1 MVVKIVRLPWC
12 WWASVLAQHVSYRC
26 IESLYGCL
34 ILISMTWIQPDKY
47 LQKQFQAPL
56 SRLLHTIDMC
66 GPINLSTL
74 HCQRQ
79 GTYPLCPALFR
90 CKQQSARWALQYNEI
105 KIYQDQDAIFWLIL
119 SSSLSLPKD
128 KHSLMLSIHDA
139 VGVVDCNTR
148 CSQGTYGPSLSFS
161 TAWQTQLT
169 LCSRHAP
176 HTCSVSFACHRI
188 SWCLEDFDFVCVC
201 VPWGKRYKWLN
212 IAHCLK
218 LSCWG
223 AGRRASRIAFL
234 SSNSLPANMKCS
246 DFESCTTWT
255 RINTSGC
262 FRQCFQHDQ
271 ANSSYWWP
279 SNPDWEKAIL
289 LRQLSTTSPTS
300 LVHNVLVVHAGI
312 SITCLQTQS
321 TKERER
327 GEHIKVT
334 WFVCQLVATWLVLT
348 CTITTEPSNA
358 PICFA
363 TNALG
368 MEKWEILFFQN
379 KLTMLG
385 KTTSDWTT
393 IMQKYA
399 IMIIH
404 VHSKENGEL
413 HDSCGRLWTKSLTPA
428 WVLFTPQ
435 GENPA
440 RALPALWHGY
450 QLGTPEDGCTI
461 WSKWRMTSS
470 VVISKLQIISSFPLW
485 RVFILP

>member
-201 VPWGKRYKWLN
+201 LEASDISDSTSL
-212 IAHCLK
+212 IAWNSHAEEQVEELQESLSFLRTLYLQIWSAQTLRAARLEQGSTLQDVFVSASSMTRLIRAIDGLETQTERK
-218 LSCWG
+218 QSCWD
-223 AGRRASRIAFL
+223 
-234 SSNSLPANMKCS
+234 N
-246 DFESCTTWT
+246 WV
-255 RINTSGC
+255 
-262 FRQCFQHDQ
+262 
-271 ANSSYWWP
+271 
-279 SNPDWEKAIL
+279 L
-289 LRQLSTTSPTS
+289 LALLALSTMY
-300 LVHNVLVVHAGI
+300 L
-312 SITCLQTQS
+312 
-321 TKERER
+321 
-327 GEHIKVT
+327 
-334 WFVCQLVATWLVLT
+334 
-348 CTITTEPSNA
+348 
-358 PICFA
+358 
-363 TNALG
+363 
-368 MEKWEILFFQN
+368 
-379 KLTMLG
+379 
-385 KTTSDWTT
+385 
-393 IMQKYA
+393 
-399 IMIIH
+399 
-404 VHSKENGEL
+404 
-413 HDSCGRLWTKSLTPA
+413 
-428 WVLFTPQ
+428 
-435 GENPA
+435 
-440 RALPALWHGY
+440 
-450 QLGTPEDGCTI
+450 
-461 WSKWRMTSS
+461 
-470 VVISKLQIISSFPLW
+470 
-485 RVFILP
+485 